1 MTLAA
6 LKTFLLWSL
15 GFHTLLLT
23 LWFFIFVGAHDWMY
37 RLHTRWFQL
46 SVATFDTLHYAGMG
60 LYKLGIWLAFGIPC
74 AVIYLMT

>member
-6 LKTFLLWSL
+6 LKIFLLWSL

-23 LWFFIFVGAHDWMY
+23 LWFFLFVGAHDWMY

-46 SVATFDTLHYAGMG
+46 SVETVNQHGNFSRCQRRKVSSCG
-60 LYKLGIWLAFGIPC
+60 
-74 AVIYLMT
+74 